1 MSHKQFCSLQ
11 KKSRDALEGYGGVE
25 GLAGKLGSSLQK
37 GVNSSTLGSRR
48 EVFGQNKFESAEMK
62 SFWKLVYENLQ
73 DPTLILLMAAA
84 LVSLSPSSSSFGL
97 ECFMSLI

>member
-1 MSHKQFCSLQ
+1 MGEF
-11 KKSRDALEGYGGVE
+11 DGVE

-37 GVNSSTLGSRR
+37 GVNSNTLDRRR
-48 EVFGQNKFESAEMK
+48 EIFGENKFESAEMK

-84 LVSLSPSSSSFGL
+84 LVSLICYL
-97 ECFMSLI
+97 